1 MFSQDERICRWIQ
14 GQDKDYGRGG
24 KRKIMVLSRIDPG
37 KEVTLI
43 DIAGG
48 RGIRSKL
55 YSMGLVPGVNLRV
68 LNRSG
73 SGPVIIAVKNSRLAI
88 GRGMAEKI
96 IVE

>member
-1 MFSQDERICRWIQ
+1 
-14 GQDKDYGRGG
+14 
-24 KRKIMVLSRIDPG
+24 MVLSMIDPG

-43 DIAGG
+43 DINGG

-55 YSMGLVPGVNLRV
+55 YSMGLVPGVTLKI

-73 SGPVIIAVKNSRLAI
+73 SGPVMIAVKDSRLAI

>member
-1 MFSQDERICRWIQ
+1 
-14 GQDKDYGRGG
+14 
-24 KRKIMVLSRIDPG
+24 MVLSMIDPG

-43 DIAGG
+43 DINGG

-55 YSMGLVPGVNLRV
+55 YSMGLVPGVNLRI
-68 LNRSG
+68 LNRNG
-73 SGPVIIAVKNSRLAI
+73 SGPVMIAVRDCRLAI

>member
-1 MFSQDERICRWIQ
+1 
-14 GQDKDYGRGG
+14 
-24 KRKIMVLSRIDPG
+24 MVLSRIDPG